1 MDVGLSLP
9 DLADVP
15 TEANWGPRATMV
27 VAAAVAPL
35 CTAGSVA
42 GSFIFPRPHIK
53 TLSLARQ

>member
-9 DLADVP
+9 DLADVS

-27 VAAAVAPL
+27 VAAVAPL
-35 CTAGSVA
+35 CTAGGSA